1 MSLCHY
7 FGNKATSHRYILWLF
22 IESFCLLASSPFSQ
36 ELFSAILEG
45 PDVLPPLVEA
55 KAEVRETAGACDL
68 G

>member
-1 MSLCHY
+1 M
-7 FGNKATSHRYILWLF
+7 LWLF

-36 ELFSAILEG
+36 ELFSVYILEG